1 VQIPPFQ
8 TFLDA
13 HGRDVHRFLI
23 ATVGRDD
30 ADDCYQE
37 TWIAALR
44 AYPGLAEAPNLRGWI
59 LTIAHHKAIDHIRA
73 RGRRAVPA
81 GGAQEVESA
90 ATARASALAAGR
102 GSALAAAHACSPPPA
117 SEASVATL
125 DADGELWQL
134 VRGLPDKQRTA
145 VALRFLADA
154 AYAEISKVME
164 TSEEAARR
172 NVHEGLKRL
181 RTEYQP

>member
-1 VQIPPFQ
+1 M
-8 TFLDA
+8 
-13 HGRDVHRFLI
+13 HRFLI

-37 TWIAALR
+37 TWLAALR
-44 AYPGLAEAPNLRGWI
+44 AYPRLREASNLHGWI
-59 LTIAHHKAIDHIRA
+59 LTIAHHKAIDHVRA
-73 RGRRAVPA
+73 RGRRAVPV
-81 GGAQEVESA
+81 GGAQDMESETP
-90 ATARASALAAGR
+90 ATARASSLT
-102 GSALAAAHACSPPPA
+102 SARPGLPPA
-117 SEASVATL
+117 ASAGPAATL
-125 DADGELWQL
+125 ADGELWQL
-134 VRGLPDKQRTA
+134 VRNLPDKQRTA

-154 AYAEISKVME
+154 AYAEISDVMR